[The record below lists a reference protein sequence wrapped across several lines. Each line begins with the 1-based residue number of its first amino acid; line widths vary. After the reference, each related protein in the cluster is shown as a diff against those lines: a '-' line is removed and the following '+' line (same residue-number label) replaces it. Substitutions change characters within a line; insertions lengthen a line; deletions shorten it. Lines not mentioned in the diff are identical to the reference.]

1 MFKREQLIFAFFL
14 NLCYNYY
21 IIKGKEKDIVEEI
34 DELYG
39 K

>member
-1 MFKREQLIFAFFL
+1 MFKRKQLIFAFFL

-21 IIKGKEKDIVEEI
+21 IIKEKEKYKMEEI
-34 DELYG
+34 DELYS